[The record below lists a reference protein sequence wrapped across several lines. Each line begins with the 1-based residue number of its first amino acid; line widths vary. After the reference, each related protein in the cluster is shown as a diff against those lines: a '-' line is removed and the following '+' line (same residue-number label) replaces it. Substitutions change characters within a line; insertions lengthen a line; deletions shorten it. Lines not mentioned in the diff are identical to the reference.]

1 MLNALRKSAGTW
13 VAKVLIGLLIL
24 SFAVWGVNDF
34 IGGINRT
41 TVATVGETDVSA
53 QRFDRAL
60 SIEISRL
67 QRQIQQPVSL
77 SQAVAF
83 GLPNQV
89 MSELVSQAALD
100 DVSTKLNLGVSDDK
114 LRGDIVNN
122 PSFRGP
128 DGQFDRS
135 FLQQIL
141 QSNNMTESEFI
152 SDQRSFS
159 ERRQISE
166 GVSGGVAVP
175 DTLLQA
181 LHSYRAETRAI
192 RTITLDASDLPSLP
206 EASNSDLKTYFEAN
220 TATYRAPEYRSV
232 SLVHLTLA
240 DLIDA
245 DAVSDDDARRVYE
258 EQEERFSQEEQRRIQ
273 QIVFPNK
280 EEADAAKDKL
290 ATGTS
295 WEALLAERN
304 VSASDIDL
312 GLVVKEDMI
321 DQIIADAVFG
331 LNQGAISDV
340 IEGRFGPVLAL
351 VAEIQEATTKA
362 FEEVSTDIK
371 GEIARDEAIEQ
382 IFNVRDAV
390 EDGIAG
396 GATLSEVART
406 NNLTLRAI
414 DDVDRNGLD
423 INSTTITDL
432 PLSSDLIAGIYEGE
446 VGLENPPLEGDNE
459 FVWYEISGVTPERD
473 RTIDEVTER
482 LAADWL
488 SEETAKALDELASR
502 IAGNLASSVS
512 FDELARSRVK
522 VVDTITSITR
532 VARTEGLTPENLTAI
547 FETDLNKFSSITPAD
562 PSQRLVFQL
571 TDTTVPA
578 YFAEEETTQQIAQ
591 AAGPAIENEILQQY
605 IAELQTNLGVT
616 LNQALLT
623 QMLSNQGQAQNQ
635 YQ

>member
-192 RTITLDASDLPSLP
+192 RTITLDASDLPSIP

-295 WEALLAERN
+295 WEALLSERN

-340 IEGRFGPVLAL
+340 IKGRFGPVLAL

-423 INSTTITDL
+423 TNSTVIADL

-473 RTIDEVTER
+473 RTIDEVTDR
-482 LAADWL
+482 LAADWV

-512 FDELARSRVK
+512 FDALARSRVK
-522 VVDTITSITR
+522 VVDTINSITR